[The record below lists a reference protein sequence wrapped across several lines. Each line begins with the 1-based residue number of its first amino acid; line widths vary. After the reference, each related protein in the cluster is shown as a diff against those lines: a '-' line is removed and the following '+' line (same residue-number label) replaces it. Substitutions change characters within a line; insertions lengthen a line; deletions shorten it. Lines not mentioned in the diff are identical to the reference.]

1 MRSTFSLVVCYS
13 RANEEFDRQI
23 RAREKVL
30 RRLLGVG
37 STHTAFMRS
46 EKTWFVYRRQECLVE
61 AAHYLGGSA
70 APVANGSCVTNRNAE
85 HLAALAKLER
95 YFRMG

>member
-1 MRSTFSLVVCYS
+1 
-13 RANEEFDRQI
+13 
-23 RAREKVL
+23 
-30 RRLLGVG
+30 
-37 STHTAFMRS
+37 MRS

-70 APVANGSCVTNRNAE
+70 EPVAYGSCVANRNAE
-85 HLAALAKLER
+85 HLAALAELER